1 MITGAYK
8 LPDRFISGTFDG
20 MVFGRE
26 DSEALFKVSRWDG
39 WFGSPGVR
47 ADKTDRL
54 WGHGTFS
61 DRGWRDARLIII
73 EGNAHFGSEQAA
85 FDGYNRLMS
94 AGAQGT
100 FHTLTVE
107 DSLFGTLTA
116 TVRLANEV
124 VADWLMPGI
133 LSFQIQLLATDPRK
147 YGPAIVEST
156 GVAVAG
162 DGLQWDL
169 FASAGVPGGLD
180 FGNAGDPGSVT
191 ITNPGTADTGQRFTL
206 SGSAPNGFT
215 IRHIQTDSVLGYSVP
230 LARGESLVLNSADG
244 TAWLNGYADRSAK
257 LTRRDWVRL
266 GAGETGTWLLES
278 AESSNLR
285 MEVEVLPAWW

>member
-26 DSEALFKVSRWDG
+26 DSAALYKVFRWDG

-73 EGNAHFGSEQAA
+73 EGNAHFDTEQAA
-85 FDGYNRLMS
+85 LEGYNRLMA
-94 AGAQGT
+94 AGAEGT
-100 FHTLTVE
+100 YHTLTVE

-124 VADWLMPGI
+124 VVDWLMPGV
-133 LSFQIQLLATDPRK
+133 LSYQLQLLSPDPRK
-147 YGPAIVEST
+147 YGPAIREST

-169 FASAGVPGGLD
+169 FTTGPGLD
-180 FGNAGDPGSVT
+180 FGNPGDPGTVT
-191 ITNPGTADTGQRFTL
+191 ITNPGTADTSQRFTL
-206 SGSAPNGFT
+206 TGSAPNGFT
-215 IRHIQTDSVLGYSVP
+215 IRYIPTDAVLQYSTP
-230 LARGESLVLNSADG
+230 LALGETLVLNSSDG
-244 TAWLNGYADRSAK
+244 TAQLNGYADRAAK

-266 GAGETGTWLLES
+266 GKGQTGVWLLDAPGS
-278 AESSNLR
+278 TNLR

>member
-8 LPDRFISGTFDG
+8 IPQQFISATFDG
-20 MVFGRE
+20 LTFGLE
-26 DSEALFKVSRWDG
+26 DSDALFKVFRWDG

-47 ADKTDRL
+47 ADRTDRL
-54 WGHGTFS
+54 WGHGMFS
-61 DRGWRDARLIII
+61 DRGWRDARLIIL
-73 EGNAHFGSEQAA
+73 EGNAHFDSEQAA
-85 FDGYNRLMS
+85 LAGYNRLMS
-94 AGAQGT
+94 AGADGT
-100 FHTLTVE
+100 YRDLTVT
-107 DSLFGTLTA
+107 DSLFGVMTA
-116 TVRLANEV
+116 RVRIANEV
-124 VADWLMPGI
+124 VASWLTPGI
-133 LSFQIQLLATDPRK
+133 LRYQIQLLAPDPRK

-169 FASAGVPGGLD
+169 FASAAAPGGLD
-180 FGNAGDPGSVT
+180 FGNPGDPGTVN

-206 SGSAPNGFT
+206 TGSAPNGFT